1 MNIEFP
7 NKTVVVTGA
16 AHGFGRAI
24 AVAFAQAMANVWA
37 CDVIPEELVETR
49 HLCQSLG
56 GRCEVRTVDVTDR
69 DAVFAFVREVEAS
82 TPTGRIDVLVND
94 AGGVLGQV
102 GKPLEQVTLAE
113 WNSIIAVNL
122 SGAFFMAQAAA
133 PAMKAARAG
142 RIVNISSGAGLG
154 ASLTGIQA
162 YSAAKAGQIN
172 LTRQLCHELGP
183 FNITVNNIAPGFV
196 RSNPSTERQWMSY
209 GEEGQ
214 QALVGRI
221 ALQRLG
227 TPEDIAHAVLFLA
240 SDYAGWI
247 SGQVISV
254 DGGK

>member
-1 MNIEFP
+1 MNIEFTD
-7 NKTVVVTGA
+7 KTVIVTGA

-24 AVAFAQAMANVWA
+24 AVAFAQRGANVWA
-37 CDVIPEELVETR
+37 CDLLGDELAETQR
-49 HLCQSLG
+49 LCRTAG

-69 DAVFAFVREVEAS
+69 DAVFAFVRAAEAS
-82 TPTGRIDVLVND
+82 AATGHIDVLVNN

-102 GKPLEQVTLAE
+102 GKSLEEVTLEQ
-113 WNSIIAVNL
+113 WNAIIAVNL
-122 SGAFFMAQAAA
+122 SASFFFAQAAA
-133 PAMKAARAG
+133 PGMKAARAG

-183 FNITVNNIAPGFV
+183 YNITVNNIAPGFV
-196 RSNPSTERQWMSY
+196 RSNPTTEKQWASY

-214 QALVGRI
+214 KALVARI

-227 TPEDIAHAVLFLA
+227 QPEDIAHGVLFLA
-240 SDYAGWI
+240 SEYAGWI
-247 SGQVISV
+247 SGQVLPI